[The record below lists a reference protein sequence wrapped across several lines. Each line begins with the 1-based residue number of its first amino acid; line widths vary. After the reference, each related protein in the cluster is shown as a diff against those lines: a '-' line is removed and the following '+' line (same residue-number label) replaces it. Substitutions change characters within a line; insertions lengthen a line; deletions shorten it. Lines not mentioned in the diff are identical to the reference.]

1 MPRNMLV
8 VDDDRTTRFL
18 LRAIFTQMGWE
29 VAVAGSVTA
38 GLSRLDPPPDALILD
53 LSLPDGSGTEILRR
67 IRRDRLPTR
76 VAVTTGHDPDSL
88 GHVAELRPE
97 ALLQKPVSLDE
108 LCRVWGE

>member
-8 VDDDRTTRFL
+8 IDDDRTTRDV

-29 VAVAGSVTA
+29 VAVAGSVKD
-38 GLSRLDPPPDALILD
+38 GLSRLDPPPDALVLD
-53 LSLPDGSGTEILRR
+53 LSLPDGSGTDILRR
-67 IRRDRLPTR
+67 IRCDRLPTR

-97 ALLQKPVSLDE
+97 ALLQKPIDVDE
-108 LCRVWGE
+108 LCRELGV

>member
-8 VDDDRTTRFL
+8 VDDDRTTRDV
-18 LRAIFTQMGWE
+18 LRAIFGQMGWE
-29 VAVAGSVTA
+29 VDVAATVED
-38 GLSRLDPPPDALILD
+38 GLAHLDPPPDALILD

-97 ALLQKPVSLDE
+97 ALLQKPIDVDE